1 MIEVV
6 ELFNR
11 INNLQSRLSFESQ
24 PRYAKHLTRTT
35 QPDSIHQLDAKSLVL
50 NTASMNSTNSAH
62 SLSNHTQSQRDS
74 SGDMGSE

>member
-6 ELFNR
+6 ELFNK
-11 INNLQSRLSFESQ
+11 INNLQSSLSFESQ
-24 PRYAKHLTRTT
+24 PRYARQLTQTT

-62 SLSNHTQSQRDS
+62 SMSDHA
-74 SGDMGSE
+74 